1 MRALVRPVPV
11 LWWLRSRAYLLF
23 VVREF
28 TSVLIAAYLVVFLIF
43 LQRLAAGP
51 SSYESYLRW
60 LAQPAVV
67 AFHLLAL
74 AAALYHSVTWLELTP
89 LTVVIRIRDRRVPAQ
104 TIVAANVAAWIAVSI
119 VIAWLVVRT

>member
-1 MRALVRPVPV
+1 MKALIRPVPV
-11 LWWLRSRAYLLF
+11 LWWLRSRAYILF

-67 AFHLLAL
+67 AFHLIAL

-89 LTVVIRIRDRRVPAQ
+89 LTVVIRIRDRRVPAR

-119 VIAWLVVRT
+119 VVVWLVVGT

>member
-1 MRALVRPVPV
+1 MKALIRPVPV
-11 LWWLRSRAYLLF
+11 LWWLRSRAYILF

-28 TSVLIAAYLVVFLIF
+28 TSVWIAAYLVVFLIF

-67 AFHLLAL
+67 AFHLIAL

-89 LTVVIRIRDRRVPAQ
+89 LTVVIRIRDRRVPAR

-119 VIAWLVVRT
+119 VVVWLVVGT